1 MVGDLSNFPAANI
14 SFLKIFL
21 MRWKMLDHSMGPQKW
36 KYKKG
41 RFFDFALKVMICF
54 NLETSEMNFGRSL
67 GHILK
72 FTKD

>member
-1 MVGDLSNFPAANI
+1 
-14 SFLKIFL
+14 
-21 MRWKMLDHSMGPQKW
+21 MLDHSMGPRNENTRKV
-36 KYKKG
+36 
-41 RFFDFALKVMICF
+41 DSLTLHSVMICF

>member
-1 MVGDLSNFPAANI
+1 
-14 SFLKIFL
+14 
-21 MRWKMLDHSMGPQKW
+21 MGPQKW